1 MPLMGA
7 SRSGPGD
14 KSLQQTVSTT
24 PTGSAGDAYAPLA
37 VEARKG
43 AERAV
48 EEQLK
53 HIGKIQSA
61 IRDKDGKIKR
71 AKFHAAVLALRWEGY
86 GPRESAEILGCS
98 FDKVDAALLRM
109 REAASIEDQLIR
121 LDTLI
126 VPLAVD
132 NVARGVMNGD
142 RQYTLKVLDGRGVFR
157 THKSSE
163 SHVKKT
169 IAILKIQ
176 TTMPDHIG
184 AGHIPMPI
192 AGAIVGRALI
202 PSQGE
207 SAATPEPTD
216 VPAKVG

>member
-7 SRSGPGD
+7 AREGPGD
-14 KSLQQTVSTT
+14 KTLQQTVSTT
-24 PTGSAGDAYAPLA
+24 PTGDASDPYRPLALEQRKGIEKA
-37 VEARKG
+37 VEA
-43 AERAV
+43 
-48 EEQLK
+48 QLE
-53 HIGKIQSA
+53 HLARVQTA
-61 IRDKDGKIKR
+61 IRKPDGRIKR

-86 GPRESAEILGCS
+86 GPRETAEILGCS

-121 LDTLI
+121 LDNLI

-157 THKSSE
+157 THKSQE
-163 SHVKKT
+163 THVKKT

-176 TTMPDHIG
+176 TTMPAHV
-184 AGHIPMPI
+184 AGMHIPMPLP
-192 AGAIVGRALI
+192 GQIVGAALI
-202 PSQGE
+202 PG
-207 SAATPEPTD
+207 AATPEPEE
-216 VPAKVG
+216 K